1 MFLAGQNPPP
11 KEASQKYNRPITFW
25 TDFAVKGSGTAI
37 CSTDVKELQ
46 ILGDLEAKD
55 GSGPSVVGLK
65 ACQLYQKH
73 ASAAAVRF
81 GRHAAFTTPIQESL
95 VAPEVKLNPKHH

>member
-1 MFLAGQNPPP
+1 MIQEQSDKF
-11 KEASQKYNRPITFW
+11 SRPITFW

-37 CSTDVKELQ
+37 CSTDASQLQ
-46 ILGDLEAKD
+46 KLGGLETNET
-55 GSGPSVVGLK
+55 GSSVVGLR
-65 ACQLYQKH
+65 ACQAHQHH

-95 VAPEVKLNPKHH
+95 VAPEVEQA